1 MRLIQKGGDLE
12 ETPAA
17 PVCQAIFSVEG
28 GAMLAGRLESIEKLR
43 DRDVK
48 IITLTWNG
56 SNELG
61 HGCASG
67 CEEGLTAFGKEAVRR
82 MESAGILPTCPI

>member
-1 MRLIQKGGDLE
+1 
-12 ETPAA
+12 
-17 PVCQAIFSVEG
+17 
-28 GAMLAGRLESIEKLR
+28 MLAGRLESIEKLR

-82 MESAGILPTCPI
+82 MESAGDGYKRQRQACSGCGAACWKGGVCVENR